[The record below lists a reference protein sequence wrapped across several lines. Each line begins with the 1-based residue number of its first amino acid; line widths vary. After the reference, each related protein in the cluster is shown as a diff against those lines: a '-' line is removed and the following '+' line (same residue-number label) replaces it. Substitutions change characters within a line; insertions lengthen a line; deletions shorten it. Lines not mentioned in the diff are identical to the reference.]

1 MIEKAASIRNDATL
15 RVSHAERTDLS
26 DTLMFEVAVEL
37 IVTRGTEKTTLKDVG
52 ELAGYSR
59 SLAGYRFGSK
69 GNLFSYMIN
78 RIGEEWSR
86 ELRQVTQGKSGF
98 DAIAASIDAQYQF
111 CVNAPLTRRA
121 FYSLWFDAA
130 ATTSEVRQSMI
141 ALHDRRQKDV
151 ERWVNNGIDDGSIKA
166 DVDAQAVARLF
177 LATGIGINYQWLMQ
191 PEALHIVKQLH
202 DNLKQTMSVLLRKTA

>member
-1 MIEKAASIRNDATL
+1 LIEKAASIRNDATL
-15 RVSHAERTDLS
+15 RVTHAERTDLS

-78 RIGEEWSR
+78 RIGEEWSQ
-86 ELRQVTQGKSGF
+86 ELRQVTQNKNGF

-121 FYSLWFDAA
+121 FYHLWFDAA
-130 ATTSEVRQSMI
+130 ATTSQVRKSMI

-151 ERWVNNGIDDGSIKA
+151 ERWVNNGMTDGSIKA
-166 DVDAQAVARLF
+166 DVDAQAVARLL
-177 LATGIGINYQWLMQ
+177 LATAVGINYQWLMQ

-202 DNLKQTMSVLLRKTA
+202 DNLKQTMSVLLRNTA

>member
-1 MIEKAASIRNDATL
+1 MIEKSANIRNDATL
-15 RVSHAERTDLS
+15 RATHAERTDLS

-69 GNLFSYMIN
+69 GSLFSYMIN
-78 RIGEEWSR
+78 RIGEEWSQ
-86 ELRQVTQGKSGF
+86 ELRQVTQGKNGF

-121 FYSLWFDAA
+121 FYHLWFDAA
-130 ATTSEVRQSMI
+130 ATTSEVRSSMI

-151 ERWVNNGIDDGSIKA
+151 ERWVNNGIADGSITA
-166 DVDAQAVARLF
+166 DVDAEAVARLF
-177 LATGIGINYQWLMQ
+177 LATAIGINYQWLMQ
-191 PEALHIVKQLH
+191 PEALNIVKQLH
-202 DNLKQTMSVLLRKTA
+202 DNLKQTMSVLLRNTA